1 MVLGILLSMKKEM
14 AHAAKTVLSDMDLLL
29 ECMCLMGVCMVSIA
43 MYGLQRNLTIDVF
56 PVYRL
61 C

>member
-1 MVLGILLSMKKEM
+1 MVPGILLFMKKEM

-29 ECMCLMGVCMVSIA
+29 ECMCLTCVCMVSIA